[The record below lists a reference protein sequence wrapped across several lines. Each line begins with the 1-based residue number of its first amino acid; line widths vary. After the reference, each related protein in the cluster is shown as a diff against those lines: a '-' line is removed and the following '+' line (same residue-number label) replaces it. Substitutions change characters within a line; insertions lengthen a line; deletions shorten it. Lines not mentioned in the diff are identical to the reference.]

1 MKNGSSFQVYIMWL
15 IGILEG
21 LQDDFRRVLEK
32 RYNLSKYIL
41 SCCSTADI
49 TKEHFEKIDV
59 KYLCFHF
66 EIDGQEY
73 YDDLGESMALSEFYG
88 RMEKGAMTKT
98 SQPNAQEYK
107 DFFSKYLEEGYDV
120 LHLCLTS
127 GISGAFNSA
136 NIAASMLREEFPE
149 RKIYIVDSLTAS
161 SGYGMFMETLAEMR
175 DAGTGIDELRDWAEA
190 NKKRV
195 RLWFFTSELKYLVRG
210 GRVSKAAGAIGSALN
225 ICPMLEVDANGALS
239 VRAKIRT
246 KKKAMA
252 ALVGKMEELADD
264 GLDYSGKCY
273 VFHSASLED
282 CKVLADMINDKF
294 KNLKE
299 YPEID
304 QVGTTIGSHTGPGL
318 LAVGFW
324 GKERTE

>member
-107 DFFSKYLEEGYDV
+107 DFFSKYLAFDQFGDDEEV
-120 LHLCLTS
+120 L
-127 GISGAFNSA
+127 
-136 NIAASMLREEFPE
+136 
-149 RKIYIVDSLTAS
+149 
-161 SGYGMFMETLAEMR
+161 
-175 DAGTGIDELRDWAEA
+175 
-190 NKKRV
+190 KK
-195 RLWFFTSELKYLVRG
+195 LEQS
-210 GRVSKAAGAIGSALN
+210 
-225 ICPMLEVDANGALS
+225 LEVEKMPIYPDSGS
-239 VRAKIRT
+239 IKKIGDVIVI
-246 KKKAMA
+246 K
-252 ALVGKMEELADD
+252 
-264 GLDYSGKCY
+264 
-273 VFHSASLED
+273 
-282 CKVLADMINDKF
+282 
-294 KNLKE
+294 
-299 YPEID
+299 
-304 QVGTTIGSHTGPGL
+304 IG
-318 LAVGFW
+318 
-324 GKERTE
+324 